1 MARRPGL
8 RRSMGTASLTNSVLF
23 GQLLFLLVGYSH
35 AFYSDALRWNFC
47 HVSAVLD
54 EPVRAW
60 YCGLSSLLPGA
71 ALVALEVCRDAPA
84 RRVRTFLA
92 AVTALGVL
100 LTCAVSESA
109 WWSLHAGAACA
120 TFAAGIALVAL
131 VSPRRALRLMGACA
145 VTGTLQ
151 GLKILEAR

>member
-1 MARRPGL
+1 MSGGSKTAACRHHGLAEERADVMARRPRPL
-8 RRSMGTASLTNSVLF
+8 RRSMGTASLTNSVLL

-84 RRVRTFLA
+84 RRVRTFPL
-92 AVTALGVL
+92 
-100 LTCAVSESA
+100 
-109 WWSLHAGAACA
+109 
-120 TFAAGIALVAL
+120 
-131 VSPRRALRLMGACA
+131 
-145 VTGTLQ
+145 
-151 GLKILEAR
+151 